1 MFATQ
6 AAVHSTESARIV
18 IILSAIALIVY
29 WRTIIRLAL
38 MVLAALILA
47 ILGLGA
53 IALVGFVH

>member
-6 AAVHSTESARIV
+6 TAVHSTDSARIV
-18 IILSAIALIVY
+18 IVLSAIALIVY

-38 MVLAALILA
+38 MALAALILA

-53 IALVGFVH
+53 IALIGFVH